1 MRARRRSGCA
11 DPGRKDIV
19 FLRRRHEGRAPVRA
33 RATPGPARRIR
44 GAGKPTQASRTA
56 FIEMAAFISF
66 EIGQPVLALFAAVS
80 NAAWLAPGTPAV
92 TSR

>member
-1 MRARRRSGCA
+1 MKGGTAGSGAPIRAARISSSSGVGMKGA
-11 DPGRKDIV
+11 P
-19 FLRRRHEGRAPVRA
+19 PVRA
-33 RATPGPARRIR
+33 RATPGPARRVR
-44 GAGKPTQASRTA
+44 GGKPTQASRTA

-80 NAAWLAPGTPAV
+80 NADWLAPGTPAV